1 MASAKKKRNRKIKFY
16 KVELKIP
23 EALHKQVRKYC
34 KKNKITPNKFHR
46 RAIRE
51 YIELHARYAEHAES
65 QVGNNQMSIFDII
78 ENTKSEKS

>member
-65 QVGNNQMSIFDII
+65 QVGKNQMSIFDII
-78 ENTKSEKS
+78 ENNKQE